1 MDTVFTLVQIV
12 TLFALAV
19 FLLVENTSAKEIGR
33 VVAGVGAALWA
44 LLLLITLF

>member
-1 MDTVFTLVQIV
+1 VNELFVIVKVVTLV
-12 TLFALAV
+12 ALAV